1 MAAHWSAEERSSEM
15 AGNDR
20 GRKNQ
25 NEAPRPQNEP
35 GGGGLGL
42 LLVLAIT
49 AIGVGY
55 VGYRL
60 TLVFRLI

>member
-1 MAAHWSAEERSSEM
+1 M

-35 GGGGLGL
+35 GGLGL

-60 TLVFRLI
+60 TLVFGVI

>member
-1 MAAHWSAEERSSEM
+1 M

-20 GRKNQ
+20 VRKTQ
-25 NEAPRPQNEP
+25 NEAPRPQKEP
-35 GGGGLGL
+35 RNGGLGL
-42 LLVLAIT
+42 LLILAIT

-60 TLVFRLI
+60 TLVFGLI

>member
-1 MAAHWSAEERSSEM
+1 M
-15 AGNDR
+15 AGNGR
-20 GRKNQ
+20 VRKNQ
-25 NEAPRPQNEP
+25 NEAPRPQKEP
-35 GGGGLGL
+35 GNGVLGL

-60 TLVFRLI
+60 TLVFGLI

>member
-1 MAAHWSAEERSSEM
+1 
-15 AGNDR
+15 
-20 GRKNQ
+20 
-25 NEAPRPQNEP
+25 
-35 GGGGLGL
+35 L

-60 TLVFRLI
+60 SLVFGLI